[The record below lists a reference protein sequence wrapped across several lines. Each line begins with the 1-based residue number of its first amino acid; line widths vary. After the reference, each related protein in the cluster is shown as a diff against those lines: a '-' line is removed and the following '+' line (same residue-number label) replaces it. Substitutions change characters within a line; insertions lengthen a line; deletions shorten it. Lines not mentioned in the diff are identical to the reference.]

1 MYCPKCK
8 SALPDGSVACDIC
21 GWELSTDEQSEWGV
35 VGTVEQQ
42 VFADLARETLN
53 SQDIPNVVVSKGGF
67 FGSVGLNFNPLFD
80 SRKPWVFEVSVPAVF
95 ASEAAEL
102 LDVTLGDKWK
112 RKDP

>member
-8 SALPDGSVACDIC
+8 SELPDGSVACDVC
-21 GWELSTDEQSEWGV
+21 GWELSADEQSEWV
-35 VGTVEQQ
+35 VLGSVEQQ

-53 SQDIPNVVVSKGGF
+53 SQDIPNVIVSKGGF

-80 SRKPWVFEVSVPAVF
+80 SRKSWVSEVSVPVAH
-95 ASEAAEL
+95 AAAAAEL
-102 LDVTLGDKWK
+102 LDGILGDKWK